1 MDPDTTAETQH
12 PSVNRPWLFKPGQSG
27 NPGGR
32 PISVKDYVDKRT
44 RHGRSEIDTLY
55 RISHDPKAGAASRI
69 AAACHLLDRL
79 FGKPQQAVEVSGPD
93 GGPVELRALIAHM
106 AATLSEAQVD
116 ALIAAKDTALVAMT
130 NPQITQMPQ
139 IEAAPE
145 RHAEAPG
152 QITEADETVM
162 EVVGNATGMVTS

>member
-1 MDPDTTAETQH
+1 MPDSTAASQH

-69 AAACHLLDRL
+69 AAANSLLDRL
-79 FGKPQQAVEVSGPD
+79 YGKPAQAVEVSGPD

-106 AATLSEAQVD
+106 AATLTEAQVD
-116 ALIAAKDTALVAMT
+116 ALIAAKDAALVAMSAHSELVEPT
-130 NPQITQMPQ
+130 KQQQLSP
-139 IEAAPE
+139 APM
-145 RHAEAPG
+145 
-152 QITEADETVM
+152 TEAVGVAT
-162 EVVGNATGMVTS
+162 EVVPDRNDAHAPAPDTT